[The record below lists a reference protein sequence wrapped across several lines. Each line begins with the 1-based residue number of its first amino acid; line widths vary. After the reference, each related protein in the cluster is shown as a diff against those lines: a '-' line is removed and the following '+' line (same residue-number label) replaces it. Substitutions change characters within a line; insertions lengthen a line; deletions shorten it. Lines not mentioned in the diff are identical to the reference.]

1 MRKNYYE
8 ESTNFPG
15 GYIRRGRKRTSVFY
29 ISYRIEG
36 KQQMDRLGTIN
47 EGWTAES
54 AAEERLRR
62 IFGSK
67 PNYHP
72 PSTDDSENAEER
84 VRRRS
89 GLDPNHPPPTVDD
102 SRVAEASST
111 QFHSRT
117 KEPICPS
124 APTISELFEQYIQWK
139 KLEMGLR
146 GFSYERVMRFQF
158 SKYLSSF
165 NERLIHEV
173 TLEDML
179 KLRNQLRGKELA
191 AKSIHNI
198 MSMLTQLQNFAAS
211 KGYNP
216 GDLKLSVAKPK
227 RSEIITHTRERL
239 TQEQHSY

>member
-1 MRKNYYE
+1 
-8 ESTNFPG
+8 
-15 GYIRRGRKRTSVFY
+15 
-29 ISYRIEG
+29 
-36 KQQMDRLGTIN
+36 
-47 EGWTAES
+47 
-54 AAEERLRR
+54 
-62 IFGSK
+62 
-67 PNYHP
+67 
-72 PSTDDSENAEER
+72 
-84 VRRRS
+84 S
-89 GLDPNHPPPTVDD
+89 GLEPNHHPPPIVDD
-102 SRVAEASST
+102 SKVVEASST
-111 QFHSRT
+111 QYHSRT
-117 KEPICPS
+117 KEPRGLRE
-124 APTISELFEQYIQWK
+124 PTISELFEQYIQWK
-139 KLEMGLR
+139 KLERGLK

-179 KLRNQLRGKELA
+179 KLRNQLRNQELA

-239 TQEQHSY
+239 TKEQLNMLMEVLRKEPPFRANLYYL